1 MSARSVGPMI
11 FATAI
16 EVLSYAVLVGT
27 PPKNENAYDV
37 SGLEGLGARS
47 WRGRDEEG
55 VGVGK
60 RHHRECGIHSHA
72 CDLDRRLTEVE
83 LGLAGG
89 LAQAV
94 RRPRRSFFDTQR
106 RSGGP

>member
-1 MSARSVGPMI
+1 MI

-37 SGLEGLGARS
+37 SGREGLGARS

-55 VGVGK
+55 VAVGK
-60 RHHRECGIHSHA
+60 RHHRECGLHA
-72 CDLDRRLTEVE
+72 DPLDLDGRLAEVE
-83 LGLAGG
+83 LGFARWL
-89 LAQAV
+89 
-94 RRPRRSFFDTQR
+94 
-106 RSGGP
+106 